1 MAKVSKSLLKEIVK
15 ECLVEILAEGLT
27 GGDTHALTENV
38 QKIRTSSR
46 SVNKDRIMKNILP
59 PKEKVVNENFER
71 NMRSVISNTTQDP
84 VMAELLAD
92 TAQTTLQEQ
101 NTADSGNRFA
111 ARPTDSVSQVVAESD
126 PTELFGGA
134 ASNWAQLAFSD
145 SPKQ

>member
-15 ECLVEILAEGLT
+15 ECLVEILAEGIT
-27 GGDTHALTENV
+27 GGDTNSLVESV
-38 QKIRTSSR
+38 QKVKSTKRVSS
-46 SVNKDRIMKNILP
+46 KDRIMKNILP
-59 PKEKVVNENFER
+59 PKQKVVNENFEK

-84 VMAELLAD
+84 IMAELLAD

-101 NTADSGNRFA
+101 NSADSGSRFA

-134 ASNWAQLAFSD
+134 ANNWAQLAFSD
-145 SPKQ
+145 NAK